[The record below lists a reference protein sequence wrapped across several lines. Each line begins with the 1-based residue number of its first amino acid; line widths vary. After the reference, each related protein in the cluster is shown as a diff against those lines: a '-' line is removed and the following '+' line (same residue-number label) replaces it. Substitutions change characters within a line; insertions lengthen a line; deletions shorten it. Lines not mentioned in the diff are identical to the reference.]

1 MAGQRVRLL
10 LAEDDERFAL
20 RLQKTLEAR
29 GCEVH
34 WAGDGREALRR
45 LGQESFD
52 LVLADIKMPRMDG
65 MELLEAVKKDPPAG
79 VDRDT
84 AVVLLTSVD
93 SVKTAVQAMQKGAA
107 DYLTKDSEWD
117 EIVVHLEKV
126 IEYQRR
132 LRENQLLRRQVAE
145 QSPFGEIVAVSGAMN
160 QVMKQ
165 VADIAPTQATVLI
178 TGETG
183 VGKELIA
190 RAIHEQS
197 MRREGPFLDVN
208 CAALPDDN
216 MFQSELF
223 GHERGAFTGAYEQRK
238 GRFELAHGGTLF
250 LDEVGDLS
258 IDSQAKLLRVLE
270 SCSFE
275 RLGGSRKIK
284 ADVRFILATNHA
296 LQQEVEEGRFRRD
309 LFYRI
314 NVFQIHIPPLR
325 QRSEDIRALVFYY
338 SEWLGRKYRREPLQF
353 PEAVLRRFESHP
365 WPGNVRELK
374 NVLERLI
381 LVKAAGPVT
390 LEDLGAC
397 GLNAQAGPSST
408 ERLVGLPPEGAA
420 LEEVE
425 RAAIVQALERADW
438 VQKDAADLLKISVDR
453 MNARI
458 RKFGITHP
466 KWKIHRGESDAG
478 ESR

>member
-1 MAGQRVRLL
+1 
-10 LAEDDERFAL
+10 
-20 RLQKTLEAR
+20 
-29 GCEVH
+29 
-34 WAGDGREALRR
+34 
-45 LGQESFD
+45 
-52 LVLADIKMPRMDG
+52 
-65 MELLEAVKKDPPAG
+65 MELLEAVKNDPPAG

-126 IEYQRR
+126 IEYQQR
-132 LRENQLLRRQVAE
+132 LWENQLLRRQVAE
-145 QSPFGEIVAVSGAMN
+145 QSPFGEILSVSQAMN
-160 QVMKQ
+160 RIMKQ

-197 MRREGPFLDVN
+197 ARREGPFLDVN

-270 SCSFE
+270 NCTFE

-296 LQQEVEEGRFRRD
+296 LQQEAEEGRFAGICFTGSMFSRFIFLRFGKEAKTFGRWCCIIPNGCVENTGGNRCNFPRRSCGD
-309 LFYRI
+309 SKRM
-314 NVFQIHIPPLR
+314 P
-325 QRSEDIRALVFYY
+325 
-338 SEWLGRKYRREPLQF
+338 G
-353 PEAVLRRFESHP
+353 PETFA
-365 WPGNVRELK
+365 N
-374 NVLERLI
+374 
-381 LVKAAGPVT
+381 
-390 LEDLGAC
+390 
-397 GLNAQAGPSST
+397 
-408 ERLVGLPPEGAA
+408 
-420 LEEVE
+420 
-425 RAAIVQALERADW
+425 
-438 VQKDAADLLKISVDR
+438 
-453 MNARI
+453 
-458 RKFGITHP
+458 
-466 KWKIHRGESDAG
+466 
-478 ESR
+478 SRTCWSA